1 MPGDGLRK
9 GRVKNNMM
17 RRTAM
22 IEFLLGAAL
31 VLSGCATTQRLSGT
45 ISGQTYASS
54 QGEFSVS
61 FPVSPEVGGRVVSD
75 SPESVTFHDNW
86 GSRITFS
93 SVPFNSQSSM
103 MSVLKSQ
110 GRERALT
117 EFAKRQYGDDIVVH
131 YHPGARDG
139 AISFI
144 YVRPVGPRTGVAM
157 FLHGGRVY
165 LAETD
170 MLPGVQLLAQ
180 NDEQSQRD
188 REIWLEG
195 RAVTLAQSMD
205 VK

>member
-1 MPGDGLRK
+1 
-9 GRVKNNMM
+9 MM

-31 VLSGCATTQRLSGT
+31 VLSGCAAPQSLVGT

-54 QGEFSVS
+54 RGEFSVS

-75 SPESVTFHDNW
+75 GPENVTFHDNW

-93 SVPFNSQSSM
+93 SVPFKSQSSM
-103 MSVLKSQ
+103 MSIMRSQ

-117 EFAKRQYGDDIVVH
+117 EFARRQYGDDIVVH

-139 AISFI
+139 VISFI
-144 YVRPVGPRTGVAM
+144 FDRPVGPRTGVAM
-157 FLHGGRVY
+157 FVHGGRVY
-165 LAETD
+165 LVETD

-180 NDEQSQRD
+180 NDERSQLD
-188 REIWLEG
+188 RQVWLEG
-195 RAVTLAQSMD
+195 RAVVLAQSMN